1 MLRPKKVG
9 TLPVGNGSDEV
20 KQTNEIKFAPI
31 LLDPLPIR
39 NKDITSDA
47 LHTQTE
53 FADYLVEQRKA
64 HYYFSVKGNQ
74 PTLLDDIK
82 TYFSTTKKSADYE
95 DQISIE
101 HGRIEIRRIWVT
113 SELNDYVKFPHVAQ
127 IYRIE
132 REITNKKSGETS
144 LVTAYGIT
152 SRTRQDASPKTILHR
167 VRGHWSVEVSHYI
180 IDWVFDEDRSTIRT
194 GFGPENMTRIR
205 RFVIGLIK
213 SKAVKGISKKMR
225 KLNKNMRA
233 VLDYLKMTKNTKK
246 AYASVP
252 VP

>member
-1 MLRPKKVG
+1 M
-9 TLPVGNGSDEV
+9 GNGSDEV
-20 KQTNEIKFAPI
+20 KQTNEITFAPI
-31 LLDPLPIR
+31 LLDPVPIK

-53 FADYLVEQRKA
+53 FANYLVEQRKA

-82 TYFSTTKKSADYE
+82 TYFSTTNNPADYD
-95 DQISIE
+95 DQISIG

-132 REITNKKSGETS
+132 REITHKKTGETS

-152 SRTRQDASPKTILHR
+152 SRTRQDASPQTILHR

-194 GFGPENMTRIR
+194 GYGPENMTRIR

-213 SKAVKGISKKMR
+213 SKEVKGISKKMR

-233 VLDYLKMTKNTKK
+233 VLDYLKITKNSKK
-246 AYASVP
+246 TCASVV

>member
-31 LLDPLPIR
+31 LLDALPIK

-47 LHTQTE
+47 LHTQTA
-53 FADYLVEQRKA
+53 FAKYLVEQRKA
-64 HYYFSVKGNQ
+64 QYYFSVKANQ
-74 PTLLDDIK
+74 PTLLDDI
-82 TYFSTTKKSADYE
+82 TVYFATENRPADYE
-95 DQISIE
+95 DKITLG
-101 HGRIEIRRIWVT
+101 HGRIERRRIWT
-113 SELNDYVKFPHVAQ
+113 TTKLNGYVNFPHVAQ
-127 IYRIE
+127 AYRIE
-132 REITNKKSGETS
+132 REIINKKTGQTS

-152 SRTRQDASPKTILHR
+152 SRKEDEASPQAILHK

-246 AYASVP
+246 SYVSVSAP
-252 VP
+252 